1 MPTHITIRDVPLPL
15 ASNCFVRDCS
25 KPRFRGYYVCAEH
38 FAFYAA
44 PQYTES
50 MVIKVEPIE
59 YWCLYPQANCSNSSQ
74 LEHAEPEPECET
86 TWTNKYTFE
95 DSVCAAVCALWE
107 TSSL

>member
-1 MPTHITIRDVPLPL
+1 M
-15 ASNCFVRDCS
+15 
-25 KPRFRGYYVCAEH
+25 GYYVCAEH

-59 YWCLYPQANCSNSSQ
+59 YWCLHPQANCSNSSQ

-86 TWTNKYTFE
+86 TASASRSRIF
-95 DSVCAAVCALWE
+95 
-107 TSSL
+107 